1 MRSVSLLRYNSEMQC
16 FELEARDQKSS
27 WMLAIEMF
35 SEDFYIGAEN
45 NYNLFTVSWQPDS
58 LHDYDRSRL
67 KASRHTSPDSSHQS
81 FSNMHILYKS
91 MLCCAS
97 LIARVAA
104 FQTDSR
110 MMSFAVLRDAS
121 EHFLH
126 SS

>member
-67 KASRHTSPDSSHQS
+67 KVSRHAGPDSSHQ
-81 FSNMHILYKS
+81 FFNNMRIL
-91 MLCCAS
+91 
-97 LIARVAA
+97 
-104 FQTDSR
+104 
-110 MMSFAVLRDAS
+110 
-121 EHFLH
+121 
-126 SS
+126 